1 LDRTLTAV
9 VTPYTKDL
17 TAGPRVYLA
26 EAGPTANQVTMWAAI
41 RLAGRAAVGRGSTA
55 DG

>member
-26 EAGPTANQVTMWAAI
+26 EAGLTATRSPCGPPSDSPDAPRWGAGQ
-41 RLAGRAAVGRGSTA
+41 RL
-55 DG
+55 